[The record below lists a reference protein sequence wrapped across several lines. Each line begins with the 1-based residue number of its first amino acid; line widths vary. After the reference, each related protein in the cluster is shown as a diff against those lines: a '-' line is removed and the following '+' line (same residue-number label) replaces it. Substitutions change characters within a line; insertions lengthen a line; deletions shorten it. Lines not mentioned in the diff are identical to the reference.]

1 MVVKKCPHASGPG
14 SFTDVIPDKRS
25 AIRNPP
31 EEILLSLVPLFGV
44 TYPPMVSQEIRRW
57 SKITLR
63 TLHIIAVAG
72 VGGGIIF
79 GLDQSQW
86 LHYWWLSV
94 ITGFGLVL
102 IDALANRVWLI
113 QVRGLSVYI
122 KLALLVC
129 LWKFPAWDI
138 ALLLTIIVLSAV
150 ISHAPSKLRYYSPYH
165 RKVIRSNLDTKG

>member
-1 MVVKKCPHASGPG
+1 MA
-14 SFTDVIPDKRS
+14 
-25 AIRNPP
+25 
-31 EEILLSLVPLFGV
+31 
-44 TYPPMVSQEIRRW
+44 SQEIRRW

-72 VGGGIIF
+72 VGGGILF
-79 GLDQSQW
+79 GLDHDQW

-94 ITGFGLVL
+94 VSGVLLVL
-102 IDALANRVWLI
+102 IDALANPVWLI

-122 KLALLVC
+122 KFVLLVC

-165 RKVIRSNLDTKG
+165 RRFIRSNTDVKG